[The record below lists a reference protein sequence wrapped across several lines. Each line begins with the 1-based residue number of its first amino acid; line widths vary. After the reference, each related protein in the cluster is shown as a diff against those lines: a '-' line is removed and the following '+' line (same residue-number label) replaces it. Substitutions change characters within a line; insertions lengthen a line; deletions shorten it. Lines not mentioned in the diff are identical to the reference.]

1 MSPPL
6 CAVMSFVC
14 YFGLRCCCWWLRR
27 WMDGVR
33 VSRLVREKLKEQRQR
48 RRPQWLQRGM
58 IPLHL
63 LCNIEAEWPM
73 RAFLCLFL
81 GPPFPATY
89 VGFLFHE
96 GRKMGRDLSFA
107 FQPSFPTAAESER
120 GREKEDYVLSCR
132 RRMPRSCPAT
142 VRLSVIV
149 CQ

>member
-1 MSPPL
+1 MGKSVSL
-6 CAVMSFVC
+6 T
-14 YFGLRCCCWWLRR
+14 LRR
-27 WMDGVR
+27 HVVRLLFWTSLLLLVASPLDGVR
-33 VSRLVREKLKEQRQR
+33 VSRLVREKLKEQR
-48 RRPQWLQRGM
+48 LQRGM

-132 RRMPRSCPAT
+132 RMPRSCPAT

>member
-1 MSPPL
+1 M
-6 CAVMSFVC
+6 AH
-14 YFGLRCCCWWLRR
+14 
-27 WMDGVR
+27 VR
-33 VSRLVREKLKEQRQR
+33 
-48 RRPQWLQRGM
+48 
-58 IPLHL
+58 
-63 LCNIEAEWPM
+63 M

-142 VRLSVIV
+142 VRPSVRHRLPIIISFPPLCFPRSLPLSFTAVTGDEVSCRPQPASQSRRGVVAGAVITGALAKGPLV
-149 CQ
+149 GQSRN